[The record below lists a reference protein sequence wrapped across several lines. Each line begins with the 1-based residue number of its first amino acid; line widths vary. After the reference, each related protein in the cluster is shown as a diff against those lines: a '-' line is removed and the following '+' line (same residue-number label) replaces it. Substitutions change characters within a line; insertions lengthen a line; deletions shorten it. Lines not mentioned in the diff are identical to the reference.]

1 MLKFTP
7 NARIS
12 FEVRQS
18 GYTPGKGATPD
29 WQPIVSNLGQTPISL
44 FPCEWTNAFGS
55 DVLAAASMNIKQ
67 MATVRMGFC
76 PQVYNALMN
85 KEVKIYLNGDTQ
97 HYYKAIGNCDNVK
110 MENRLLEFKVQR
122 TEVK

>member
-12 FEVRQS
+12 FEARQD
-18 GYTPGKGATPD
+18 GYTPGKGATID
-29 WQPIVSNLGQTPISL
+29 WQPVVADLGQTPVSL

-55 DVLAAASMNIKQ
+55 DALAAASMNINQ

-76 PQVYNALMN
+76 PQVYSALMD
-85 KEVKIYLNGDTQ
+85 KEVKIYLNGDARRP
-97 HYYKAIGNCDNVK
+97 YKAVGNCDNVK

-122 TEVK
+122 AEVK